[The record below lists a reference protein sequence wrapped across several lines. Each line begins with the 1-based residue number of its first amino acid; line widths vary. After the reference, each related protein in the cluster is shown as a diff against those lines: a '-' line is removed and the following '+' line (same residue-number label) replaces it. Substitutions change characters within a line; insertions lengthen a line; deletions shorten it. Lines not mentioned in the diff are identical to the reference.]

1 MGSILKLDWGFP
13 DVEVLVAAAP
23 STQSVSHRQS
33 RHALATW
40 LAPMRTHTTAELLG
54 SDRPH
59 RALFDR
65 TPTDQPAGPAP
76 RSGHAAGR
84 RQPCNVA
91 TARQPAPHRS
101 DSTRAPRRERV
112 VPGPR
117 HVGACT
123 PDVCWLAYTTT
134 RVHDGDQTPS
144 LCGGSR
150 PPCALTS
157 ATCRRAIYRH
167 RMALNYRN

>member
-65 TPTDQPAGPAP
+65 TPTDQPAGPAWPAERP
-76 RSGHAAGR
+76 RGRPSAAMRRRLGAAAG
-84 RQPCNVA
+84 PSSIGLYSGA
-91 TARQPAPHRS
+91 AARAR
-101 DSTRAPRRERV
+101 
-112 VPGPR
+112 
-117 HVGACT
+117 
-123 PDVCWLAYTTT
+123 
-134 RVHDGDQTPS
+134 
-144 LCGGSR
+144 GSR
-150 PPCALTS
+150 PS
-157 ATCRRAIYRH
+157 ARRCVHAGRLLAGVLLDPYTTAIRRPVYVAGHGH
-167 RMALNYRN
+167 RTH